1 MSLIHWWPLN
11 ENNNLHDKINNTLLT
26 NNSSAFT
33 TTGKIGGAY
42 YFNGSNN
49 CKLHCPWPADIQG
62 DTISVAFWIKL
73 ESNWSGWGQVFTIG
87 KEGTDWK
94 DIRFG
99 IDIQSD
105 RIVRFSISDGSNAT
119 SYNGPYN
126 SAISIGVWYHIAAIY
141 DNGLMRLYINGN
153 PADQLHSYSI
163 TIAPNFSGTKIN
175 IGGNSSEAGE
185 CTINDVRIYNHA
197 LSKKEVQE
205 LSRALVFHYT
215 FDGGLSE
222 ETTNLLPTSLQNK
235 YVENAAD
242 AASYTVTSGLT
253 ASAYTLSANIKRHI
267 GDQSPSPYVSL
278 FVTYSDGTSEN
289 ITTTTAVDGYNIRGT
304 ADGQFHYYKLTV
316 FNTSKKA
323 VTKVNGWILDRG
335 SYTSGTPRYMT
346 VQNAQLEAKDH
357 ATAFTSG
364 TRVGQPKNNIGL
376 VHNTMENQGVIFC
389 KDAQRHSVGYFKD
402 GGQQLIYT
410 GLSGY
415 ESALTTSMWFKS
427 SNKSPLDG
435 YHILFSIDDGSVEIS
450 IPANGQLRYGG
461 YPSSGSRV
469 CNNHSVTV
477 GGKSVNL
484 IDGQW
489 HLINTVFDG
498 TGWLGYVDG
507 EYQTKWSMTSNVKRV
522 SGTLRIG
529 KYTSAATYG
538 ATDAYMDDVRL
549 YNTAFNASDIK
560 QLYESSWA
568 ANKQG
573 QVFSGTVNENQSK
586 FQITRGG
593 INNCNQVYES
603 GVVPSGYLALDG
615 IKMERVPWINT
626 GVVFNNANTQIMV
639 AADITPTATSGNNCL
654 AGCGNS
660 SWTGPVMFNFC
671 GGKLEF
677 GTNGYSTSSEAQ
689 GAYAANERL
698 VVHAVI
704 DYNSQ
709 KWFKNG
715 VQIKNITS
723 RTCPTTTA
731 PLYIG
736 TFKTPSSS
744 VGNDNSFRGYIHYF
758 EVKYGS
764 IHKKF
769 IPCKRL
775 ADSVLGM
782 YEINEGIFYSPE
794 GGTYTAGPQAVSQS
808 RDGSLHCAEFN
819 EI

>member
-1 MSLIHWWPLN
+1 MSLIYWWPLN

-26 NNSSAFT
+26 NNSSTFT

-49 CKLHCPWPADIQG
+49 CKLHCPWPSNIQG

-126 SAISIGVWYHIAAIY
+126 SAISTGVWYHIAAIY

-153 PADQLHSYSI
+153 PANQLHSYSI
-163 TIAPNFSGTKIN
+163 TITPNFSGTKIN

-215 FDGGLSE
+215 FDGGMGE
-222 ETTNLLPTSLQNK
+222 ETTNLLPVSLQNK
-235 YVENAAD
+235 YVENVAD
-242 AASYTVTSGLT
+242 AASYTITSGLG
-253 ASAYTLSANIKRHI
+253 ASSYTLFANIRC
-267 GDQSPSPYVSL
+267 GTNDNSPTPYFSL
-278 FVTYSDGTSEN
+278 FADYSDGTSERL
-289 ITTTTAVDGYNIRGT
+289 TTSTSLDGTSLTTAKDN
-304 ADGQFHYYKLTV
+304 QFHPYQLTV
-316 FNTSKKA
+316 ENPQRKT
-323 VTKVNGWILDRG
+323 VTKLYGWLLDRG
-335 SYTSGTPRYMT
+335 SYNGQARYMT
-346 VQNAQLEAKDH
+346 IQNAQLEAKDH
-357 ATAFTSG
+357 ATAFTSS
-364 TRVGQPKNNIGL
+364 TRAGQPKNNTGL
-376 VHNTMENQGVIFC
+376 VHNTMENQGVVFC
-389 KDAQRHSVGYFKD
+389 KDTQRHSVGYFKT

-427 SNKSPLDG
+427 SNKNPLDG
-435 YHILFSIDDGSVEIS
+435 YHILLSIDDGSVEIS

-507 EYQTKWSMTSNVKRV
+507 EYQTKWSMTSNVRRV
-522 SGTLRIG
+522 NGTLRIG

-549 YNTAFNASDIK
+549 YNTALSASDIK
-560 QLYESSWA
+560 QLYELSWA
-568 ANKQG
+568 ANQQG
-573 QVFSGTVNENQSK
+573 QVFSNVINENQSAH
-586 FQITRGG
+586 QITRGG
-593 INNCNQVYES
+593 VVNCKKLNETPF
-603 GVVPSGYLALDG
+603 PSGYQRIEYIQSTGSSYIDTGIAPGTALRFHTVISDVSGSAYIITQGNYGLRGYSNTFTNFVSGRRFKGSISITSGIRYIISGSNDG
-615 IKMERVPWINT
+615 VWINGVAGVQETDNDSPT
-626 GVVFNNANTQIMV
+626 GNVRLMASGSGKMYECMLWNDDTLVRAFVPVIAP
-639 AADITPTATSGNNCL
+639 DGTPCMYDYVTKRCYGSPTDTAFT
-654 AGCGNS
+654 AGDNIISKVQYDKNGNS
-660 SWTGPVMFNFC
+660 YCN
-671 GGKLEF
+671 
-677 GTNGYSTSSEAQ
+677 
-689 GAYAANERL
+689 
-698 VVHAVI
+698 
-704 DYNSQ
+704 
-709 KWFKNG
+709 
-715 VQIKNITS
+715 
-723 RTCPTTTA
+723 
-731 PLYIG
+731 
-736 TFKTPSSS
+736 
-744 VGNDNSFRGYIHYF
+744 
-758 EVKYGS
+758 
-764 IHKKF
+764 
-769 IPCKRL
+769 
-775 ADSVLGM
+775 
-782 YEINEGIFYSPE
+782 
-794 GGTYTAGPQAVSQS
+794 
-808 RDGSLHCAEFN
+808 EFN